1 MSSVGTFGY
10 FNQARLGIFAAQKGL
25 SVAGNNISNINT
37 PGYTRQRLEQ
47 KSFYAAGADRYYSA
61 YDARTGNGV
70 LCTGVSQLRDPYL
83 DIRYRSQ
90 VSNVGAMDAKLAGLE
105 GIQAILDEVGKGDDD
120 FGVISDKLHKVYEAL
135 QMLNDQTGHAVYDT
149 QVRAAAQA
157 LADQFRAYASR
168 LTEHYNNAAK
178 GFKED
183 VTAVNNLLSNIR
195 DLNAAIRKSE
205 IHGDNALELR
215 DERNLLIDQ
224 LSEYM
229 KIDVI
234 YTEED
239 IGGGDTVEK
248 LIIKLGGANPDGAVE
263 TDSSTLVDGIYA
275 TQFSITQVPKPNPK
289 YDPNAQAGAPG
300 FGEFLKPDGTGTN
313 VLAEAALIDS
323 PNFDLTIAELRDIKG
338 KLLYTSEKSEWKAYT
353 PADPNNFDG
362 KPTTVE
368 KDGVITVTMYQ
379 KTKDGKWLQQTYTKT
394 PSKAVNLD
402 DNDLYGALQSVR
414 ESLTEAGEFST
425 ADTINNVDEN
435 AATKRG
441 IPYYQKALD
450 LLAKQF
456 AETFNSANQGYMRNE
471 KGEFLGKDGNVLQ
484 VNGKPVTDEK
494 DLTEQQK
501 KDLLVG
507 FNMFS
512 TRGDTDNAEGIT
524 ASNITI
530 SKTWASG
537 EQIISSF
544 VKPADQETATT
555 DSSNILHMI
564 ALFSKKMD
572 YLPNQITPNGTNTP
586 MFNGTFEEMWENVGF
601 VLGSDMNKTSTM
613 LDNYFAASV
622 ELDTSR
628 DSVSGVDLND
638 EAMSLMQYQKS
649 YNAACRLMTT
659 LDAMIDK
666 LINGTGILS

>member
-215 DERNLLIDQ
+215 DERNLLIDK

-313 VLAEAALIDS
+313 VLAEAAPI
-323 PNFDLTIAELRDIKG
+323 LT
-338 KLLYTSEKSEWKAYT
+338 
-353 PADPNNFDG
+353 
-362 KPTTVE
+362 
-368 KDGVITVTMYQ
+368 
-379 KTKDGKWLQQTYTKT
+379 
-394 PSKAVNLD
+394 
-402 DNDLYGALQSVR
+402 
-414 ESLTEAGEFST
+414 
-425 ADTINNVDEN
+425 
-435 AATKRG
+435 
-441 IPYYQKALD
+441 
-450 LLAKQF
+450 
-456 AETFNSANQGYMRNE
+456 
-471 KGEFLGKDGNVLQ
+471 
-484 VNGKPVTDEK
+484 
-494 DLTEQQK
+494 
-501 KDLLVG
+501 
-507 FNMFS
+507 
-512 TRGDTDNAEGIT
+512 
-524 ASNITI
+524 
-530 SKTWASG
+530 
-537 EQIISSF
+537 
-544 VKPADQETATT
+544 
-555 DSSNILHMI
+555 
-564 ALFSKKMD
+564 
-572 YLPNQITPNGTNTP
+572 
-586 MFNGTFEEMWENVGF
+586 
-601 VLGSDMNKTSTM
+601 
-613 LDNYFAASV
+613 
-622 ELDTSR
+622 
-628 DSVSGVDLND
+628 
-638 EAMSLMQYQKS
+638 
-649 YNAACRLMTT
+649 
-659 LDAMIDK
+659 
-666 LINGTGILS
+666 

>member
-47 KSFYAAGADRYYSA
+47 KSFYASGADRYYSA

-90 VSNVGAMDAKLAGLE
+90 MSNVGAMDAKLAGLE

-183 VTAVNNLLSNIR
+183 VTAVNNILSNIR

-275 TQFSITQVPKPNPK
+275 TQFSITQVPKPNPNHDPK
-289 YDPNAQAGAPG
+289 DPNSLPY
-300 FGEFLKPDGTGTN
+300 LKPDGTGTN

-323 PNFDLTIAELRDIKG
+323 PNFDLTISELRDIKG
-338 KLLYTSEKSEWKAYT
+338 KLLYTSEKSEWKECN
-353 PADPNNFDG
+353 PQPGGNFDG

-379 KTKDGKWLQQTYTKT
+379 KAKDGKWLQQTYTKT

-471 KGEFLGKDGNVLQ
+471 KGEFLDKDGNVLQ
-484 VNGKPVTDEK
+484 VNGKPVTNEK

-572 YLPNQITPNGTNTP
+572 YLPNQITPDGTNTP

-659 LDAMIDK
+659 MDAMIDK
-666 LINGTGILS
+666 LINGTGLMT

>member
-47 KSFYAAGADRYYSA
+47 KSFYASGADRYYSA

-90 VSNVGAMDAKLAGLE
+90 MSNVGAMDAKLAGLE

-215 DERNLLIDQ
+215 DERNLLIDK

-248 LIIKLGGANPDGAVE
+248 LIIKLGGANPDGGVE

-275 TQFSITQVPKPNPK
+275 TQFSITQVPKPNPNHDPK
-289 YDPNAQAGAPG
+289 DPNSLPY
-300 FGEFLKPDGTGTN
+300 LKPDGTGTN

-323 PNFDLTIAELRDIKG
+323 PNFDLTISELRDIKG
-338 KLLYTSEKSEWKAYT
+338 KLLYTSEKSEWKECN
-353 PADPNNFDG
+353 PQPGGNFDG

-379 KTKDGKWLQQTYTKT
+379 KAKDGKWLQQTYTKT

-471 KGEFLGKDGNVLQ
+471 KGEFLDKDGNVLQ
-484 VNGKPVTDEK
+484 VNGKPVTNEK

-572 YLPNQITPNGTNTP
+572 YLPNQITPDGTNTP

-659 LDAMIDK
+659 MDAMIDK
-666 LINGTGILS
+666 LINGTGLMT